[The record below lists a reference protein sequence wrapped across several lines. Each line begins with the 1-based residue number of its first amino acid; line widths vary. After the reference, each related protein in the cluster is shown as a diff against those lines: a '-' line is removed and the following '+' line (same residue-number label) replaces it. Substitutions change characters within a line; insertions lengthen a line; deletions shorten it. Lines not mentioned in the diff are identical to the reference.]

1 MSGSTND
8 RRRWLVLAICCSSIF
23 LVVLDI
29 SVVSVA
35 LPSIARDLHATMS
48 GLQWTIDAYTVVL
61 AAFLV
66 LAGSAADRYGR
77 RRTFQTGLAVFALG
91 SLLCGLAPG
100 TGWLIAA
107 RAVQAVGGTMLN
119 PVALA
124 IIVTTF
130 TAPAERARA
139 IGVFG
144 SISGLSLALGPIIG
158 GTLVDT
164 FGWPSVFL
172 VNVPIAIAAIM
183 CTALFVPESRA
194 TRPRRFDPV
203 GQVLVAAFMG
213 CLVYAIT
220 ESRVLGWTSPVII
233 GLLVVAALGVAGLAV
248 HEPRRADPLL
258 ELRLFRSIPFTAAI
272 VTAMF
277 GLCGFGAFLFLTTQY
292 LQEVRGLSAAAAG
305 LTLLPVGALIAVLS
319 PVTGRVVGSRGPRLP
334 LVVSGSALAGGGA
347 ASLGLTPDTPMPVVV
362 GIYLLFGLALA
373 TLNPPVTNT
382 AVTGMPR
389 SMAGVAGS
397 LVSVG
402 RQTGTSLGVAVA
414 GTMAG
419 SVADAS
425 FTDSEHGVWWLLLA
439 LGVCI
444 VLLAILSTGR
454 RAAATANRAADVLQ
468 QMDIHPPVNPRSS
481 LPQSVAIN
489 SD

>member
-1 MSGSTND
+1 MIVSND
-8 RRRWLVLAICCSSIF
+8 RRRWLVLAICCTSIF

-61 AAFLV
+61 AGFLV
-66 LAGSAADRYGR
+66 LAGSVADRYGR

-107 RAVQAVGGTMLN
+107 RTVQAVGGTMLN

-124 IIVTTF
+124 IVVTTF
-130 TAPAERARA
+130 PAPAERARA

-164 FGWPSVFL
+164 FGWSSVFL
-172 VNVPIAIAAIM
+172 VNVPIALAAIV

-194 TRPRRFDPV
+194 ARPRRFDPV
-203 GQVLVAAFMG
+203 GQVLVAVFMG

-220 ESRVLGWTSPVII
+220 ESRVLGWTSPVIV
-233 GLLVVAALGVAGLAV
+233 GLLVLAALGVAGLVAY
-248 HEPRRADPLL
+248 EPRRTDPLL
-258 ELRLFRSIPFTAAI
+258 ELRLFRSVPFSAAI
-272 VTAMF
+272 VTAMC

-292 LQEVRGLSAAAAG
+292 LQEVRGMSAAAAG

-319 PVTGRVVGSRGPRLP
+319 PVTGRVVGSHGPRRP
-334 LVVSGSALAGGGA
+334 LVVSGAALAAGAA
-347 ASLGLTPDTPMPVVV
+347 ASLTLTPSTPLLAVV

-397 LVSVG
+397 LVSSG
-402 RQTGTSLGVAVA
+402 RQTGTTLGVAIS
-414 GTMAG
+414 GTVVG
-419 SVADAS
+419 SMTDTS
-425 FTDSEHGVWWLLLA
+425 FTEAEHGVWWLLLV

-444 VLLAILSTGR
+444 VLLALLSTGR
-454 RAAATANRAADVLQ
+454 RAAATADRAAELLQ
-468 QMDIHPPVNPRSS
+468 QLDVPPVSATGAVPLTQQPGR
-481 LPQSVAIN
+481 
-489 SD
+489 